1 VILVTGG
8 ARGIGAATCRLAAE
22 QGYAVCVNYL
32 RNRAAADEVVAGI
45 VKTGGKAIPVQGN
58 VAEESEVLKLFE
70 AVDRQLGTLD
80 ALVNN
85 AGILQRASRL
95 EDMDRARIEK
105 LFATNVFGAML
116 CAREA
121 VKRMSTRHG
130 GKGGVIVNVSTGFV
144 KSGGPGMFLDYAAT
158 KGAIEVFTGGL
169 ARELAAEGV
178 RVNAVRPGMIATEIH
193 ADGGDPERL
202 KKAKDV
208 VPMKRPGEAEEVA
221 RAILWLA
228 SDAASYTTGAILDVS
243 GGI

>member
-1 VILVTGG
+1 MLVTGG
-8 ARGIGAATCRLAAE
+8 ARGIGAATCRMAAA

-32 RNRAAADEVVAGI
+32 RNRAAADAVVADI
-45 VKTGGKAIPVQGN
+45 LKAGGTAIPVQGN

-70 AVDRQLGTLD
+70 AVDVQLGPLD

-85 AGILQRASRL
+85 AGILARASRL
-95 EDMDRARIEK
+95 QDMDRARIER
-105 LFATNVFGAML
+105 LFAVNVFGAML

-121 VKRMSTRHG
+121 VKRMSTRNG
-130 GKGGVIVNVSTGFV
+130 GKGGAIVNVSTGFV
-144 KSGGPGMFLDYAAT
+144 KSGGPGMFLDYAAS

-169 ARELAAEGV
+169 ARELATEGV

-193 ADGGDPERL
+193 ADGGDPERM

>member
-1 VILVTGG
+1 MILVTGG

-85 AGILQRASRL
+85 AGILRRASRL

-228 SDAASYTTGAILDVS
+228 SDAASYTTGAIVDVS

>member
-1 VILVTGG
+1 MLVTGG
-8 ARGIGAATCRLAAE
+8 ARGIGAATCRLAAQ

-32 RNRAAADEVVAGI
+32 RNRDAADAVVSDILKA
-45 VKTGGKAIPVQGN
+45 GGKAIPVQGN

-70 AVDRQLGTLD
+70 AVDRQLGGLD
-80 ALVNN
+80 ALINN
-85 AGILQRASRL
+85 AGIVARASRL
-95 EDMDRARIEK
+95 QVMDRARIEK

-121 VKRMSTRHG
+121 VKRMSTRNG

-144 KSGGPGMFLDYAAT
+144 KSGGPGMFLDYASS

-169 ARELAAEGV
+169 ARELATEGV

-202 KKAKDV
+202 KKAKDI

-228 SDAASYTTGAILDVS
+228 SDAASYTTGTVLDVS